1 MEWSGT
7 AQFWVIVAALALTIE
22 LFTVSFFFF
31 FLCIGAGVTALLTW
45 LSVTPGGVAQLL
57 CFTTV
62 SLGSTLLFRRYA
74 MQIFR
79 KNEKVG
85 EYRDFIGDRATV
97 SVAIPA
103 GGEGR
108 IKYRGTEWIAM
119 GEHNAAIAE
128 GAQVIVKRME
138 GIKTVVEEIT

>member
-7 AQFWVIVAALALTIE
+7 AQFWVIVAALALIVE

-31 FLCIGAGVTALLTW
+31 FLCIGASVTALLTW
-45 LSVTPGGVAQLL
+45 LDITPGGVAQLL
-57 CFTTV
+57 CFAAV
-62 SLGSTLLFRRYA
+62 SLGSTLLFRKYA

-79 KNEKVG
+79 KNGKVG
-85 EYRDFIGDRATV
+85 GYRDFIGDRATV

-108 IKYRGTEWIAM
+108 IKNGLLWANTTPPLPKALR
-119 GEHNAAIAE
+119 
-128 GAQVIVKRME
+128 
-138 GIKTVVEEIT
+138 